1 MSEKKRTTVT
11 TIETREV
18 WVIRRAVPELAEEAV
33 TITPV
38 EPDQPAAAVSPSSE
52 LTSASDRSEA

>member
-11 TIETREV
+11 TIETREL
-18 WVIRRAVPELAEEAV
+18 WVIRPAVPEPTEEAV

-38 EPDQPAAAVSPSSE
+38 EPDQPATATSLSSE
-52 LTSASDRSEA
+52 LNSASETSEE